1 MSLTEQLK
9 ALNEKGLAGL
19 PEDVRAIMSQAMD
32 EMIASGVVEQALGVG
47 DRVSDFDLPN
57 AKGESV
63 RFSELLTDGPVVVS
77 FYRGGWCPYCNLEL
91 RALQEKLPE
100 IENLGASL
108 LAISPERPDNSL
120 STAEKNAVSFDVL
133 SDVGN
138 EVARQFGLVFELP
151 MVLRPLY
158 EKFGID
164 LLASNGDE
172 SFTLPVPATYIV
184 GQDGAVLGCH
194 VDMDYSTRMDPEA
207 VLTAL
212 RAKAA

>member
-9 ALNEKGLAGL
+9 VLNEKGLAGL
-19 PEDVRAIMSQAMD
+19 PKDVRQIMSQAMD
-32 EMIASGVVEQALGVG
+32 EMLASGVVEKSLGVG
-47 DRVSDFDLPN
+47 DRVPDFDLPN

-63 RFSELLTDGPVVVS
+63 RFSGLLEDGPVVVS

-100 IENLGASL
+100 IEDLGASL
-108 LAISPERPDNSL
+108 LAISPEQPDSSL
-120 STAEKNAVSFDVL
+120 STAEKNSVSFDVL
-133 SDVGN
+133 SDEGN

-164 LLASNGDE
+164 LLTSNGDE
-172 SFTLPVPATYIV
+172 SFTLPVPATYVV
-184 GQDGAVLGCH
+184 GQDGAVLGCY

>member
-108 LAISPERPDNSL
+108 LAISPEQPDNSL

>member
-1 MSLTEQLK
+1 MSLSEQLK

-19 PEDVRAIMSQAMD
+19 PEDVRQIMAQAME
-32 EMIASGVVEQALGVG
+32 EMTASGIVEQALGVG
-47 DRVSDFDLPN
+47 DSVPDFELPN

-63 RFSELLTDGPVVVS
+63 RFSDLLANGPVVVS

-100 IENLGASL
+100 IEDLGASL
-108 LAISPERPDNSL
+108 LAISPEQPDNSL
-120 STAEKNAVSFDVL
+120 STAEKNSVSFDIL
-133 SDVGN
+133 SDAGN

-158 EKFGID
+158 ETFGID

-172 SFTLPVPATYIV
+172 SFTLPVPATYVV
-184 GQDGAVLGCH
+184 GQDRSILGCY
-194 VDMDYSTRMDPEA
+194 VEMDYSMRMEPEA
-207 VLTAL
+207 VLASL